1 MHKSATLFKFLIPS
15 LIGVF
20 MFLFPMKNADGDT
33 TIPVAYLADALN
45 ELIGYDNVVLIVV
58 ILINISALLTILFS
72 WVVNP
77 AQEFFRN
84 LFRVNAVWVILRVLG
99 AVFSLMAYFVFGPEF
114 INSENTGGL
123 MLYDLLPTLFAIF
136 LFAGIL
142 LPLLLNY
149 GLLEF
154 VGTMFAKIMRP
165 LFTLPGRSTVDNLAS
180 WVGDGT
186 VGVLLTSNQY
196 ENGYY
201 SKREA
206 AVIATTFSVVS
217 ITFSIVIL
225 DLIGL
230 MDRFLLF
237 YMTIIIAGIIAAL
250 IMPRIPPLSRI
261 KDDYYVEGSSIDE
274 TVPSGYNPATWGYK
288 KALDRAQEAEGF
300 GDFLKDGAKTV
311 GDMWFAVLP
320 IVMAIGT
327 LGTILAEYTPIFT
340 WIGAP
345 FVPVLEL
352 MNVPEAQAASESLF
366 IGFTDMFLPAILI
379 EGVSSDMTRFIIG
392 TLSITQ
398 LIYLSEVGGVIL
410 GSKIPVGF
418 GKLFIIFLLR
428 TAITL
433 PVIVVIAHIFF

>member
-1 MHKSATLFKFLIPS
+1 MHRTATLFKFLIPS
-15 LIGVF
+15 LIGIL
-20 MFLFPMKNADGDT
+20 MFLFPIQVDGET
-33 TIPVAYLADALN
+33 TIPVAYLANGLN
-45 ELIGYDNVVLIVV
+45 ELLGANTVILIVV
-58 ILINISALLTILFS
+58 ILINISALLSILFS
-72 WVVNP
+72 WVIEP
-77 AQEFFRN
+77 GSEFIRN
-84 LFRVNAVWVILRVLG
+84 LFRTNPIWVILRAVG
-99 AVFSLMAYFVFGPEF
+99 AVFALMTYIAVGPEA
-114 INSENTGGL
+114 IISDVTGGMIL
-123 MLYDLLPTLFAIF
+123 NDLLPTLFAVF

-154 VGTMFAKIMRP
+154 VGSIFAKIMRP

-196 ENGYY
+196 EKGFY

-206 AVIATTFSVVS
+206 SVIATTFSVVS

-230 MDRFLLF
+230 MDYFGLF
-237 YMTIIIAGIIAAL
+237 YLTIIVAGIVAAL
-250 IMPRIPPLSRI
+250 IMPRIPPLSWI
-261 KDDYYVEGSSIDE
+261 KDDYYVEGEEVDE
-274 TVPSGYNPATWGYK
+274 TIPRGYNPFTWGYK
-288 KALDRAQEAEGF
+288 KALDRSENAEGF
-300 GDFLKDGAKTV
+300 GDFVKDGIKTV
-311 GDMWFAVLP
+311 ADMWFAVLP

-327 LGTILAEYTPIFT
+327 LGTMLAEFTPIFS

-352 MNVPEAQAASESLF
+352 MGIPEAQAASEALF

-379 EGVSSDMTRFIIG
+379 EGVSADMTRFIIG
-392 TLSITQ
+392 ALSITQ

-410 GSKIPVGF
+410 GSKIPVGL
-418 GKLFIIFLLR
+418 GKLFVIFLLR

-433 PVIVVIAHIFF
+433 PIITLIAHFIF

>member
-1 MHKSATLFKFLIPS
+1 MR
-15 LIGVF
+15 
-20 MFLFPMKNADGDT
+20 
-33 TIPVAYLADALN
+33 
-45 ELIGYDNVVLIVV
+45 VV
-58 ILINISALLTILFS
+58 
-72 WVVNP
+72 
-77 AQEFFRN
+77 
-84 LFRVNAVWVILRVLG
+84 G
-99 AVFSLMAYFVFGPEF
+99 AVFSLMAYFVFGPGF
-114 INSENTGGL
+114 INSEVTGGL

-261 KDDYYVEGSSIDE
+261 KDDYYVEGRAIDE
-274 TVPSGYNPATWGYK
+274 TIPSGYNPVTWGYK
-288 KALDRAQEAEGF
+288 KALDRAHEAEGF
-300 GDFLKDGAKTV
+300 GDFLKDGVKTV

-327 LGTILAEYTPIFT
+327 LGTIFAEYTPVFT

-410 GSKIPVGF
+410 GSKIPVGI
-418 GKLFIIFLLR
+418 GKLFVIFLLR

>member
-1 MHKSATLFKFLIPS
+1 MNKTATLLKFLIPS

-20 MFLFPMKNADGDT
+20 MFLYPLTDADGGT
-33 TIPVAYLADALN
+33 TIPIAYLAGLLLDIIGHDSTLLIITIIITLAAILTVIFSWIHKPN
-45 ELIGYDNVVLIVV
+45 SKMLADIFSVTPVWVVTRLIGALFV
-58 ILINISALLTILFS
+58 LLT
-72 WVVNP
+72 
-77 AQEFFRN
+77 
-84 LFRVNAVWVILRVLG
+84 
-99 AVFSLMAYFVFGPEF
+99 YFELGPEVVT
-114 INSENTGGL
+114 SGGTGGMILNDL
-123 MLYDLLPTLFAIF
+123 MPTLLSVF

-154 VGTMFAKIMRP
+154 VGAVFTKVMRP

-186 VGVLLTSNQY
+186 VGVLLSSKQY
-196 ENGYY
+196 EDGYY
-201 SKREA
+201 TRREA
-206 AVIATTFSVVS
+206 TVIATTFSVVS
-217 ITFSIVIL
+217 ITFTVVIL
-225 DLIGL
+225 DLIDL
-230 MDRFLLF
+230 MDYFGLF
-237 YMTIIIAGIIAAL
+237 YLTVLVAGLAAAF

-261 KDDYYVEGSSIDE
+261 EDTYNREDRALNEEIPE
-274 TVPSGYNPATWGYK
+274 GYNPFTWGYRQAMD
-288 KALDRAQEAEGF
+288 KAEKADGFLDY
-300 GDFLKDGAKTV
+300 LKDGLKTV

-327 LGTILAEYTPIFT
+327 LGTIVAEYTPVFT

-345 FVPVLEL
+345 FVPLLEL
-352 MNVPEAQAASESLF
+352 VGIQEAQAASETLF

-379 EGVSSDMTRFIIG
+379 ETVASDMTRFVVG
-392 TLSITQ
+392 ALSITQ

-410 GSKIPVGF
+410 GSKIPIGI

-433 PVIVVIAHIFF
+433 PIIIIFAHIIF

>member
-1 MHKSATLFKFLIPS
+1 MNKTATLLKFLIPS

-20 MFLFPMKNADGDT
+20 MFLYPLTDADGGT
-33 TIPVAYLADALN
+33 TIPIAYLAGLLLDIIGHDSTLLIITIIITLAAILTVIFSWIHKPN
-45 ELIGYDNVVLIVV
+45 SKMLADIFSVTPVWVVTRLIGALFV
-58 ILINISALLTILFS
+58 LLT
-72 WVVNP
+72 
-77 AQEFFRN
+77 
-84 LFRVNAVWVILRVLG
+84 
-99 AVFSLMAYFVFGPEF
+99 YFELGPEVVT
-114 INSENTGGL
+114 SGGTGGMILNDL
-123 MLYDLLPTLFAIF
+123 MPTLLSVF

-154 VGTMFAKIMRP
+154 VGAVFTKVMRP

-186 VGVLLTSNQY
+186 VGVLLSSKQY
-196 ENGYY
+196 EDGYY
-201 SKREA
+201 TRREA
-206 AVIATTFSVVS
+206 TVIATTFSVVS
-217 ITFSIVIL
+217 ITFTVVIL
-225 DLIGL
+225 DLIDL
-230 MDRFLLF
+230 MDYFGLF
-237 YMTIIIAGIIAAL
+237 YLTVLVAGLAAAF

-261 KDDYYVEGSSIDE
+261 EDTYNREDRALNEEIPE
-274 TVPSGYNPATWGYK
+274 GYNPFTWGYRQAMD
-288 KALDRAQEAEGF
+288 KAEKADGFLDY
-300 GDFLKDGAKTV
+300 LKDGLKTV

-327 LGTILAEYTPIFT
+327 LGTIVAEYTPVFT

-345 FVPVLEL
+345 FVPLLEL
-352 MNVPEAQAASESLF
+352 VGIQEAQAASETLF

-379 EGVSSDMTRFIIG
+379 ETVASDMTRFVVG
-392 TLSITQ
+392 ALSITQ

-410 GSKIPVGF
+410 GSKIPIGL

-433 PVIVVIAHIFF
+433 PIIIIFAHIIF

>member
-1 MHKSATLFKFLIPS
+1 MRNNATLLKFLIPS
-15 LIGVF
+15 LIGVL
-20 MFLFPMKNADGDT
+20 MFLFPLSIDDET
-33 TIPVAYLADALN
+33 TIPVAYLANLLN
-45 ELIGYDNVVLIVV
+45 DSLGIDTVVLIVV
-58 ILINISALLTILFS
+58 IIINISALLTLIFS
-72 WVVNP
+72 WIYDP
-77 AQEFFRN
+77 KIGFLSA
-84 LFRVNAVWVILRVLG
+84 LFRTNPVWVILRLLG
-99 AVFSLMAYFVFGPEF
+99 AVFAIMAYMAVGPEA
-114 INSENTGGL
+114 INSDVTGG
-123 MLYDLLPTLFAIF
+123 MLLNDLLPTLFAVF

-154 VGTMFAKIMRP
+154 VGSIFAKIMRP

-186 VGVLLTSNQY
+186 VGVLLTSKQY
-196 ENGYY
+196 EEGYY
-201 SKREA
+201 SEREA

-217 ITFSIVIL
+217 ITFTIVIL

-230 MDRFLLF
+230 MNYFGAF
-237 YMTIIIAGIIAAL
+237 YLTIFIAGFVAAL
-250 IMPRIPPLSRI
+250 IMPRIPPLSLI
-261 KDDYYVEGSSIDE
+261 KDDYYIKGREIDE
-274 TVPSGYNPATWGYK
+274 TIPQGYNPFSWGYK
-288 KALDRAQEAEGF
+288 KALGRAEKADGF
-300 GDFLKDGAKTV
+300 ADFLKDGLKTV

-327 LGTILAEYTPIFT
+327 LGTMLAEYTPIFT

-352 MNVPEAQAASESLF
+352 MGIPEAVAASETLF

-379 EGVSSDMTRFIIG
+379 EGVSADITRFIIG
-392 TLSITQ
+392 ALSITQ

-410 GSKIPVGF
+410 GSKVPVGL
-418 GKLFIIFLLR
+418 GKLLIIFLLR

-433 PVIVVIAHIFF
+433 PIITIIAHIIF

>member
-1 MHKSATLFKFLIPS
+1 MNKNATLLKFLIPS

-20 MFLFPMKNADGDT
+20 MFLFPLTDADGNT
-33 TIPVAYLADALN
+33 TIPIAYLAGLLLDILGHEASL
-45 ELIGYDNVVLIVV
+45 LIVT
-58 ILINISALLTILFS
+58 ILISVAAVLTVIFSWIHKPKSKMLSDMFSVTPIWVATRILGAIFVLLT
-72 WVVNP
+72 
-77 AQEFFRN
+77 
-84 LFRVNAVWVILRVLG
+84 
-99 AVFSLMAYFVFGPEF
+99 YFEIGPEVVT
-114 INSENTGGL
+114 SGGTGGMILNDL
-123 MLYDLLPTLFAIF
+123 MPTLLSVF

-154 VGTMFAKIMRP
+154 VGAIFTKVMRP

-186 VGVLLTSNQY
+186 VGVLLSSKQY
-196 ENGYY
+196 EDGYY
-201 SKREA
+201 TRREA
-206 AVIATTFSVVS
+206 TVIATTFSVVS
-217 ITFSIVIL
+217 ITFTVVIL
-225 DLIGL
+225 ELIDL
-230 MDRFLLF
+230 MDYFGVF
-237 YMTIIIAGIIAAL
+237 YLTILVAGLAAAF

-261 KDDYYVEGSSIDE
+261 EDTYYRDDKDLNEVIPE
-274 TVPSGYNPATWGYK
+274 GYNPFTWGYRQAME
-288 KALDRAQEAEGF
+288 KAEKADGF
-300 GDFLKDGAKTV
+300 VDYLKDGLKTV

-327 LGTILAEYTPIFT
+327 LGTIVAEYTPVFT

-345 FVPVLEL
+345 FVPLLEL
-352 MNVPEAQAASESLF
+352 VGIEEAQAASETLF

-379 EGVSSDMTRFIIG
+379 ETVASDMTRFVIG
-392 TLSITQ
+392 ALSITQ

-410 GSKIPVGF
+410 GSKIPVGL

-433 PVIVVIAHIFF
+433 PIIIIFAHIIF

>member
-1 MHKSATLFKFLIPS
+1 MHRTATLFKFLIPS
-15 LIGVF
+15 LIGVL
-20 MFLFPMKNADGDT
+20 MFLFPIQIDGET
-33 TIPVAYLADALN
+33 TIPVAYLAGLLID
-45 ELIGYDNVVLIVV
+45 LIGPDNVILIVV
-58 ILINISALLTILFS
+58 LLINLSALLTILFS
-72 WVVNP
+72 WIVNP
-77 AQEFFRN
+77 GPEFLKN
-84 LFRVNAVWVILRVLG
+84 LFRTNTIWVILRAAG
-99 AVFSLMAYFVFGPEF
+99 AVFALMAYYMFGPEAV
-114 INSENTGGL
+114 NSDVTGGMIL
-123 MLYDLLPTLFAIF
+123 NDLLPTLFAVF

-154 VGTMFAKIMRP
+154 VGSIFAKIMRP

-196 ENGYY
+196 EKGYY

-206 AVIATTFSVVS
+206 SVIATTFSVVS

-230 MDRFLLF
+230 MNYFGLF
-237 YMTIIIAGIIAAL
+237 YMTIIIAGVAAAL
-250 IMPRIPPLSRI
+250 IMPRIPPLSWI
-261 KDDYYVEGSSIDE
+261 KDDYYVEGEELDE
-274 TVPSGYNPATWGYK
+274 TIPSGYNPFSWGYK
-288 KALDRAQEAEGF
+288 KALDRSEKAEGL
-300 GDFLKDGAKTV
+300 GGFLKDGVKTV
-311 GDMWFAVLP
+311 ADMWFAVLP

-327 LGTILAEYTPIFT
+327 LGTLLAEYTPIFA

-345 FVPVLEL
+345 FVPLLEL
-352 MNVPEAQAASESLF
+352 MGIPEAQAASEALF

-379 EGVSSDMTRFIIG
+379 EGVSADMTRFIIG
-392 TLSITQ
+392 ALSITQ

-410 GSKIPVGF
+410 GSKIPVGL
-418 GKLFIIFLLR
+418 GKLFVIFLLR

-433 PVIVVIAHIFF
+433 PIITLIAHFIF

>member
-1 MHKSATLFKFLIPS
+1 MHRTATLFKFIIPS
-15 LIGVF
+15 LIGIL
-20 MFLFPMKNADGDT
+20 MFLFPIKVDGDT
-33 TIPVAYLADALN
+33 TIPVAYLAN
-45 ELIGYDNVVLIVV
+45 GLIDLLGANTV
-58 ILINISALLTILFS
+58 ILILIILITVSALLSILFS
-72 WVVNP
+72 WVIEP
-77 AQEFFRN
+77 DSEFLGN
-84 LFRVNAVWVILRVLG
+84 LFRTNTIWVILRTVG
-99 AVFSLMAYFVFGPEF
+99 AIFALMTYIVIGPEA
-114 INSENTGGL
+114 IISDVTGGMIL
-123 MLYDLLPTLFAIF
+123 NDLLPTLFAVF

-154 VGTMFAKIMRP
+154 VGSIFAKIMRP

-196 ENGYY
+196 EKGFY

-206 AVIATTFSVVS
+206 SVIATTFSVVS

-230 MDRFLLF
+230 MDYFGLF
-237 YMTIIIAGIIAAL
+237 YMTIIIAGVIAAL

-261 KDDYYVEGSSIDE
+261 KDDYYVEGKEVDE
-274 TVPSGYNPATWGYK
+274 AIPSGYNPFSWGFK
-288 KALDRAQEAEGF
+288 KALDRSEKAEGF
-300 GDFLKDGAKTV
+300 VDFLKDGVKTV
-311 GDMWFAVLP
+311 ADMWFAVLP

-327 LGTILAEYTPIFT
+327 LGTMLAEYTPLFS

-345 FVPVLEL
+345 FVPLLEL
-352 MNVPEAQAASESLF
+352 MGIPEAQAASEALF

-379 EGVSSDMTRFIIG
+379 EGVSADMTRFIIG
-392 TLSITQ
+392 ALSITQ

-410 GSKIPVGF
+410 GSKIPVGL

-433 PVIVVIAHIFF
+433 PIITLIAHLIF